1 MTKERR
7 ENQLQMRCMAAS
19 LSLLLVG
26 FIPALV
32 APIQQVSEATETETE
47 IIRWKEEAETEET
60 IGVTVEDIDKVVVT
74 EPAEPEL
81 VSISEFKLTAYCS
94 CSSCSGPWGTQT
106 STGATTTEG
115 RTVAV
120 DPTVI
125 PYGTVL
131 IIPGYGEFV
140 AEDCGSSVKGKHI
153 DIYMSSHSDCL
164 EFGIQYA
171 EVFVYGE

>member
-7 ENQLQMRCMAAS
+7 EKQLQMRCMAAS
-19 LSLLLVG
+19 LGLLFVG

-32 APIQQVSEATETETE
+32 APIQPVSEATETETE

-60 IGVTVEDIDKVVVT
+60 VGVTVEDIDKVVVT

-81 VSISEFKLTAYCS
+81 VSLSEFKLTAYCS

-106 STGATTTEG
+106 ATGTTTTEG

-131 IIPGYGEFV
+131 IINGHEYV
-140 AEDCGSSVKGKHI
+140 AEDCGSSVKGNHI
-153 DIYMSSHSDCL
+153 DIYFESHEVAK

-171 EVFVYGE
+171 EVFTYGD